1 MKIKGLS
8 LLTVLIL
15 FGIANTG
22 FAQEASQEFKDPSG
36 KYKITLIGD
45 WKAISYSDAVG
56 REKMEFVYN
65 DRSEGLL
72 KITKEKLNGIKL
84 AGKVREEEETLKMYR
99 AGFER
104 PSTEH
109 FDAGAIDG
117 MRFAFYSADSGR
129 KSASAFYFLQDGDYV
144 WVLRFT
150 GRRGVLDTIRNITD
164 RMARSFTP
172 LEK

>member
-1 MKIKGLS
+1 MKIKGLLYLTALIIFSVSGVS
-8 LLTVLIL
+8 L
-15 FGIANTG
+15 
-22 FAQEASQEFKDPSG
+22 AQSSQEFTDPAG

-45 WKAISYSDAVG
+45 WKAVSYNDAVG
-56 REKMEFVYN
+56 RSKLEFVYG

-72 KITKEKLNGIKL
+72 KITKEKLNGIDL
-84 AGKVREEEETLKMYR
+84 AGKVREEQANLQMYR

-104 PSTEH
+104 ASTEQ
-109 FDAGAIDG
+109 FDAGSLDG
-117 MRFAFYSADSGR
+117 RRFAFYSADGGR

-150 GRRGVLDTIRNITD
+150 GRRGVLDTIRNVTD
-164 RMARSFTP
+164 RMARGFTP

>member
-1 MKIKGLS
+1 MKIKGLLFLTILMIMAVPS
-8 LLTVLIL
+8 L
-15 FGIANTG
+15 G
-22 FAQEASQEFKDPSG
+22 FAQGSQEFSDPAG

-45 WKAISYSDAVG
+45 WRAVSYNDAVG
-56 REKMEFVYN
+56 RSKLEFVYG

-72 KITKEKLNGIKL
+72 KITKEKLNGL
-84 AGKVREEEETLKMYR
+84 NLPGKAREEEENLKMYR

-104 PSTEH
+104 STNEH
-109 FDAGAIDG
+109 FDAGPLDG
-117 MRFAFYSADSGR
+117 IRFAFYSADGGR
-129 KSASAFYFLQDGDYV
+129 KAASAFYYLQDGDYV

-150 GRRGVLDTIRNITD
+150 GRRGVVDTIRNITD

>member
-1 MKIKGLS
+1 MKTKGLM
-8 LLTVLIL
+8 LLTTLIF
-15 FGIANTG
+15 FGVSNICL
-22 FAQEASQEFKDPSG
+22 AQASQEFTDPAG

-45 WKAISYSDAVG
+45 WKAVSYNDAVG
-56 REKMEFVYN
+56 RAKLEFVYG

-72 KITKEKLNGIKL
+72 KITKEKLNGVNL
-84 AGKVREEEETLKMYR
+84 AGKVREEEENNKMYR

-104 PSTEH
+104 ASTEQ
-109 FDAGAIDG
+109 FDAGTLDG
-117 MRFAFYSADSGR
+117 RRLAFYTADGGR

-150 GRRGVLDTIRNITD
+150 GRRGVLDTIRNVTD
-164 RMARSFTP
+164 RMARGFTP

>member
-8 LLTVLIL
+8 FLTALI
-15 FGIANTG
+15 I
-22 FAQEASQEFKDPSG
+22 FAVSAISQAQSSQVFTDPAG

-45 WKAISYSDAVG
+45 WKAVSYNDAVG
-56 REKMEFVYN
+56 RSKLEFVYG

-72 KITKEKLNGIKL
+72 KITKEKLNGVNL
-84 AGKVREEEETLKMYR
+84 SGKVREEEANLQMYR

-104 PSTEH
+104 ASTEP
-109 FDAGAIDG
+109 FDAGSLDG
-117 MRFAFYSADSGR
+117 RRFAFYSADGGR

-150 GRRGVLDTIRNITD
+150 GRRGVLDTIRNVTD
-164 RMARSFTP
+164 RMARDFTP